1 MATGTSR
8 ATAAERP
15 VNADAAPGDPA
26 AGSADAAAPAGFE
39 LLVEHEPPGLVR
51 RVFTTYRHL
60 LGLLFGGLA
69 ARLREPSE
77 GRRRG
82 LSYGLLRLVSLLTRP
97 LVARDLVGLPFPRQL
112 RRRLEILGPTYIK
125 LGQILSLREDLLP
138 RAVTD
143 ELKFLLDRL
152 PAVSHRRFVE
162 LVSAELGR
170 DAGEVFA
177 AIDTVP
183 LGSASIGQVQRA
195 RLLTGEEVVL
205 KLIKPGVRETVQRD
219 VVLLRFLGRVLD
231 LVAGRFQPG
240 RVIAEFCHYTLREVD
255 LRIEADNAE
264 TFIANF
270 RDQPDVV
277 FPGIHRQYSTR
288 SLLCQDFFDG
298 IRPDTPEARALPEKD
313 RDRIVDL
320 GASAIVRML
329 YRDGFFHADL
339 HPGNLLILPGP
350 KAGFIDLGMVGR
362 FDDELRRTL
371 LYYYYCLVSG
381 DGEGAARYLAGLA
394 ETGGGSDLKGF
405 RRQVAETC
413 QRWYRNPSFD
423 TFSLGQLIMESVAE
437 GGRYRVYFPVEMVL
451 MVKALVTF
459 EGVGHLLRPGVDI
472 ANLSRVHVTRALL
485 HEFSPL
491 HLARE
496 GLRGAPELMGALVKA
511 PLLITQGLRAL
522 DQATRRRP
530 EDPFSGLRGTLLGGF
545 LLLSAALLAGL
556 DLARLWP
563 VSLALFLSGLLL
575 ALRRR

>member
-1 MATGTSR
+1 VTGPDRPTTGR
-8 ATAAERP
+8 VAGGPPPAAPATAG
-15 VNADAAPGDPA
+15 DAAPE
-26 AGSADAAAPAGFE
+26 GFE
-39 LLVEHEPPGLVR
+39 LLVEREPPGLLR
-51 RVFTTYRHL
+51 RFFTTHRHF

-69 ARLREPSE
+69 AHLRELPE
-77 GRRRG
+77 DRRRG
-82 LSYGLLRLVSLLTRP
+82 LSVRSLQVLSLVTRP
-97 LVARDLVGLPFPRQL
+97 WIDRRLVGLPFPAQL

-125 LGQILSLREDLLP
+125 LGQILSLREDILP
-138 RAVTD
+138 RAVTE
-143 ELKFLLDRL
+143 ELKLLLDRL
-152 PAVSHRRFVE
+152 PAVPHRRFVE

-177 AIDTVP
+177 SIDPVP

-195 RLLTGEEVVL
+195 RLATGEEVIL
-205 KLIKPGVRETVQRD
+205 KLVKPGVRETVRRD
-219 VVLLRFLGRVLD
+219 VVLLRFLGRLLD
-231 LVAGRFQPG
+231 LVVGRFQPR
-240 RVIAEFCHYTLREVD
+240 RVISEFCHYTLREID

-270 RDQPDVV
+270 RDEADVV
-277 FPGIHRQYSTR
+277 FPRVYRELSTR
-288 SLLCQDFFDG
+288 SLLCLDFLDG
-298 IRPDTPEARALPEKD
+298 IRPDTPQARALPDEEKD
-313 RDRIVDL
+313 RVIDL
-320 GASAIVRML
+320 GASTIIRML

-381 DGEGAARYLAGLA
+381 DAEGAARYLTSLA
-394 ETGGGSDLKGF
+394 ETGSASDTRGF
-405 RRQVAETC
+405 SRQVAETC
-413 QRWYRNPSFD
+413 HRWYRNPSFE

-451 MVKALVTF
+451 MVKAIVTF
-459 EGVGHLLRPGVDI
+459 EGVGHLLRPGFDV
-472 ANLSRVHVTRALL
+472 AELSRRHIVRVLL

-511 PLLITQGLRAL
+511 PLLITHGLRAL
-522 DQATRRRP
+522 DQATRRQP
-530 EDPFSGLRGTLLGGF
+530 ENPFSGLRGTLLGGF
-545 LLLSAALLAGL
+545 LLLSATLLAGL

-563 VSLALFLSGLLL
+563 VSLALFLSGLFL
-575 ALRRR
+575 ALRRQS